1 MYLHKNGCFWLS
13 SIRRSNCFR
22 FFFNFTESRYEKR
35 FPQALNFNG
44 SWYPMV
50 EIILHKRIPDMS
62 LERQLNITSDYLFII
77 LWNVDSLYN
86 DIEYQA
92 HKKNP
97 RILINITSRNRALK
111 LTLFSSLIAF
121 FWKLNQIL
129 CEGISHGSSLNRT
142 EESSVFALTKFSPCM
157 LNTSSERRFG
167 VEFSKHSVGFKMVCY
182 HAVKRQIIYIFQANS
197 PAFARL
203 RPRIY
208 TDRQGR
214 GSNRWKCAPT
224 CLSRFLKISWNAH
237 PPNSDLKVPFCT
249 NIHWAFGG
257 ERYKSGNIFIS
268 DQSNP
273 GPKARNQLHPK
284 LNFWW
289 RFFDTLKIKKTRE
302 ICVKSW

>member
-1 MYLHKNGCFWLS
+1 MYLHKNGSFWLS

-50 EIILHKRIPDMS
+50 EITLHKRIPDMS

-92 HKKNP
+92 HKKKT
-97 RILINITSRNRALK
+97 RILINIRNRALK

-182 HAVKRQIIYIFQANS
+182 HAVKRQIIYIFKSKQPCIRTS
-197 PAFARL
+197 TSSHL
-203 RPRIY
+203 HGQTGKRIK
-208 TDRQGR
+208 Q
-214 GSNRWKCAPT
+214 
-224 CLSRFLKISWNAH
+224 
-237 PPNSDLKVPFCT
+237 VEMCT
-249 NIHWAFGG
+249 NMSVQIFKNFMNTGAKYSPPKQRLKGTFL
-257 ERYKSGNIFIS
+257 YKHSLS
-268 DQSNP
+268 V
-273 GPKARNQLHPK
+273 
-284 LNFWW
+284 W
-289 RFFDTLKIKKTRE
+289 RRAIQVRKYFHFRSI
-302 ICVKSW
+302 